1 MYSLL
6 LKTVI
11 RIDSD
16 LLYDLEHPDLITKDY
31 KRIHKKRKL
40 RAFLVSGILAGAL
53 AISGVTC
60 RVAATTINNNDYE
73 NLLSVSESTAV
84 DDKIDSYMK
93 AIAIYPEKLDGY
105 EKNADG
111 L

>member
-1 MYSLL
+1 M
-6 LKTVI
+6 
-11 RIDSD
+11 
-16 LLYDLEHPDLITKDY
+16 
-31 KRIHKKRKL
+31 
-40 RAFLVSGILAGAL
+40 VSGILAGAL

-105 EKNADG
+105 EKMLTAYEDNGTFGKKQNDQFWG
-111 L
+111 FTIVIKQDLIHQVKRMQN